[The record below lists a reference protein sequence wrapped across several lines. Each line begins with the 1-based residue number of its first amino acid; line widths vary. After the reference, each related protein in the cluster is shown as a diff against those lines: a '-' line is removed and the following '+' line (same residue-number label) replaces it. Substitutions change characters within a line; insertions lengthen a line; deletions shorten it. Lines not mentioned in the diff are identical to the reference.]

1 MQVRELIQTP
11 IEARFNRIA
20 RLTQRALGSGVAA
33 ISFINLEGEWFKAV
47 TGWNVSA
54 LPRTQSLAA
63 LLMHGEGPVAVGDLL
78 QDERTRDHPLVT
90 ASPGFRFCALQALN
104 DRFGNQIGAV
114 AVYDTE
120 PREVSADLLEAIAD
134 AGEMAQRELFLSD
147 MGGIQQKLLEK
158 LDASRR
164 QALLDELTRLWN
176 RRGGMLLLERAL
188 AGAGRYQE
196 SVGVCVIDIDDFK
209 LINDRYGHA
218 AGDEALR
225 EVAAIIVNSIR
236 PNDIACRLAGDEFL
250 VVIPDTTAEQL
261 SAITER
267 VSNSVRSR
275 IIRTGA
281 GGLRVTVSVGGAVAC
296 VSRTASADELVHRA
310 DEAMYQAK
318 RAKDELQ
325 PRLREA

>member
-63 LLMHGEGPVAVGDLL
+63 LLMHGEGPVAVG
-78 QDERTRDHPLVT
+78 
-90 ASPGFRFCALQALN
+90 
-104 DRFGNQIGAV
+104 
-114 AVYDTE
+114 
-120 PREVSADLLEAIAD
+120 DLLEAIAD

-250 VVIPDTTAEQL
+250 VVIPDTTEEQL
-261 SAITER
+261 SAITKR
-267 VSNSVRSR
+267 VSNSVQSR
-275 IIRTGA
+275 IIRTRA

>member
-1 MQVRELIQTP
+1 MD
-11 IEARFNRIA
+11 
-20 RLTQRALGSGVAA
+20 
-33 ISFINLEGEWFKAV
+33 
-47 TGWNVSA
+47 
-54 LPRTQSLAA
+54 
-63 LLMHGEGPVAVGDLL
+63 GEGPVAVGDLL

-196 SVGVCVIDIDDFK
+196 SIGVCVIDIDDFK
-209 LINDRYGHA
+209 LVNDRYGHA

-225 EVAAIIVNSIR
+225 EVAATIVNSIR

-250 VVIPDTTAEQL
+250 LVIPDTTEEQL
-261 SAITER
+261 SAITKR
-267 VSNSVRSR
+267 VSNSVQSR
-275 IIRTGA
+275 IIRTRA
-281 GGLRVTVSVGGAVAC
+281 GGLRVTVSVGAAVAC
-296 VSRTASADELVHRA
+296 VSGTASADELVHRA